1 MDIRRLIEKQMTT
14 ERRLR
19 SKCAAQ
25 VETLP
30 EGKLS
35 VQIVKGRTYYTL
47 VKKGKRQYIGA
58 GNRELVEK
66 LQLRRYLEKMIAAI
80 DHNEGYLRE
89 FFENYRPVA
98 PEDVMESLP
107 ETYRNRKLPALE
119 GQGLDLRTWE
129 EEDYEQTTWHWEH
142 KVHHTAKGDLVRSK
156 SELIIANM
164 LYERGI
170 PYHYEEV
177 LHMPDG
183 GYLVPD
189 FTVGVRD
196 TGRLVY
202 LEHCGMLSDERYRND
217 YLRKMERYCVAGF
230 RPWVDVYF
238 TFDNASGALD
248 TDKIGRMMD
257 VMF

>member
-1 MDIRRLIEKQMTT
+1 MTT

-66 LQLRRYLEKMIAAI
+66 LQLRRYLEKMIASI

-98 PEDVMESLP
+98 PEDVLESLRRR
-107 ETYRNRKLPALE
+107 TGTGSCRLWRGRALICVR
-119 GQGLDLRTWE
+119 GRRRTTSRRRGTGNTRFTTRQRVIWSAQNPSLSSRTCCTKGEFHITMRRCCTCQTAGTWCLTSPWE
-129 EEDYEQTTWHWEH
+129 
-142 KVHHTAKGDLVRSK
+142 
-156 SELIIANM
+156 
-164 LYERGI
+164 
-170 PYHYEEV
+170 
-177 LHMPDG
+177 
-183 GYLVPD
+183 
-189 FTVGVRD
+189 
-196 TGRLVY
+196 
-202 LEHCGMLSDERYRND
+202 
-217 YLRKMERYCVAGF
+217 
-230 RPWVDVYF
+230 
-238 TFDNASGALD
+238 
-248 TDKIGRMMD
+248 
-257 VMF
+257 